1 MKRVIGILGFVFGM
15 VVLAAVPSVS
25 EEGGPSYAAD
35 VEPVVL
41 TKCVG
46 CHTVEKPKNPLA
58 LDQGT
63 GYEKLVGQPSRLEP
77 DKVLVVP
84 GDPGASYLW
93 QKLMHTTKE
102 GKGMPRTMFG
112 SKKLPEEELE
122 VFRRWIET
130 GARP

>member
-1 MKRVIGILGFVFGM
+1 MKRVLAVLGLFLGVT
-15 VVLAAVPSVS
+15 VLAALPSIS
-25 EEGGPSYAAD
+25 EESGPSYAAD

-41 TKCVG
+41 EKCAG

-58 LDQGT
+58 LDKGT
-63 GYEKLVGQPSRLEP
+63 GYGHLVERPSKLEP

-84 GDPGASYLW
+84 GDPDASYLW

-112 SKKLPEEELE
+112 AKKLPEEELE
-122 VFRRWIET
+122 LFRRWIET